1 MGVEVLARDL
11 RLFLASSPD
20 AAVLEDGT
28 PLFDLRHAKYSV
40 SEEHGRCLLHI
51 WSAERNTVRRVV
63 ESEVR
68 GNILRLAV
76 MKMGQSRPSRLE
88 ICSRNDRRPP
98 QARQTERRIYRER
111 LRRVLGR
118 EFPDYTVADLRIAAD
133 LEKSFGPVHARGLL
147 KRGASAWAVLG
158 VNALESQGAVDA
170 ALTFGI
176 LWLDLCRNMH
186 AGRAVVEGLKLI
198 LPRGTTDRTR
208 ERMVHLHHAAAKF
221 QLFDLGERDDALR
234 ELDWHDCGNLQ
245 TRLLACISADAL
257 AERLADAITVVR
269 GILHEAEV
277 IPLSAIEAAFRWHG
291 LTFAR
296 ARWSADAASDFRGA
310 AEVVFG
316 MGAEETVLGEHNRSE
331 FVTLLH
337 SIAEV
342 RHSEGPRTHPY
353 FRAASE
359 RWLESLIARD
369 VSLVDERLDPRY
381 VYSQVPAFAAADRA
395 MLDVLTMTRESR
407 LAVVELKADDDIHLP
422 LQGLDY
428 WARVAWHNQRGEFT
442 RLGYFAGREL
452 SPLPP
457 LLLMAAPA
465 LHVHP
470 ATDTILRYFSRRL
483 SGRCWGWTSA
493 GATGC
498 GWCSASGR
506 GRRPRDERCAQQA
519 GNLNRLQRLWRGW
532 CIRRMDR
539 LRCFATKHAT
549 DAAYDAAHRQFP
561 LFVGEECFANA

>member
-11 RLFLASSPD
+11 RLFLAASPD
-20 AAVLEDGT
+20 AAVLEDGVL
-28 PLFDLRHAKYSV
+28 LFHLRHAKYSV

-51 WSAERNTVRRVV
+51 WSEERNTVRRVV
-63 ESEVR
+63 EAELR
-68 GNILRLAV
+68 GTILRLAV
-76 MKMGQSRPSRLE
+76 MKMGQSRPSRVE

-98 QARQTERRIYRER
+98 QARQTERRLYRER
-111 LRRVLGR
+111 LRKVLGR
-118 EFPDYTVADLRIAAD
+118 EFADYTLTDLRIASD

-147 KRGASAWAVLG
+147 QRGSSAWAVLG

-176 LWLDLCRNMH
+176 LWLDCCRQKS
-186 AGRAVVEGLKLI
+186 ARTVVQGLKLI

-208 ERMVHLHHAAAKF
+208 ERMMHLHHEAAKF
-221 QLFDLGERDDALR
+221 ELYDLGERDDGLR

-245 TRLLACISADAL
+245 TRLVACIPAEVLADRL
-257 AERLADAITVVR
+257 AEAIVQVR
-269 GILHEAEV
+269 SVLSETEV
-277 IPLSAIEAAFRWHG
+277 IPLSTTEAAFRCHG

-296 ARWSADAASDFRGA
+296 ARWSVGAANDFRGA
-310 AEVVFG
+310 AEIVFG
-316 MGAEETVLGEHNRSE
+316 MGAEETVLGEHNRAQ

-359 RWLESLIARD
+359 RWLESLISRD
-369 VSLVDERLDPRY
+369 VSLLDERLDPRF
-381 VYSQVPAFAAADRA
+381 VYSQMPAFAAADRA

-407 LAVVELKADDDIHLP
+407 LAVIELKADDDLHLP

-428 WARVAWHNQRGEFT
+428 WARVQWHNQRGEFT

-457 LLLMAAPA
+457 LLFMAAPA

-470 ATDTILRYFSRRL
+470 ATDTILRYFSPKIEWL
-483 SGRCWGWTSA
+483 LLGI
-493 GATGC
+493 
-498 GWCSASGR
+498 
-506 GRRPRDERCAQQA
+506 DER
-519 GNLNRLQRLWRGW
+519 WRDGV
-532 CIRRMDR
+532 RVVFRKR
-539 LRCFATKHAT
+539 STK
-549 DAAYDAAHRQFP
+549 AAA
-561 LFVGEECFANA
+561 